1 MHEANGDEK
10 TVEKEDI
17 NSNHLL
23 EFVYNMGAD
32 LPRYIASFPCN
43 FISSDLLSNYSANAK

>member
-1 MHEANGDEK
+1 MREDNGDEK

-17 NSNHLL
+17 NSTHLL

-32 LPRYIASFPCN
+32 LPRYIASFPVILYQG
-43 FISSDLLSNYSANAK
+43 ISCLINPSSKC